1 MLPQV
6 VAQELEQEVLL
17 QVVAVALAEL
27 VVLLQVVVVVLAE
40 LVELLQAVVQVLG
53 GPLQEAAQELE
64 ECLLRK
70 DLMNLLSH
78 LIFS

>member
-27 VVLLQVVVVVLAE
+27 VVLLQVVVVVL
-40 LVELLQAVVQVLG
+40 VELLQVVVVVLG
-53 GPLQEAAQELE
+53 EPLQESAQELE

>member
-1 MLPQV
+1 MLPQA

-27 VVLLQVVVVVLAE
+27 VVLLQGVVVVLAE
-40 LVELLQAVVQVLG
+40 LVELMQAVAQELG
-53 GPLQEAAQELE
+53 EPLQEAAQELE

-78 LIFS
+78 LMVS

>member
-6 VAQELEQEVLL
+6 VAQELEQEVLQ

-27 VVLLQVVVVVLAE
+27 EVLLQVVVV
-40 LVELLQAVVQVLG
+40 VLG

>member
-1 MLPQV
+1 MLQQV
-6 VAQELEQEVLL
+6 LAQELEQEVLL

-40 LVELLQAVVQVLG
+40 LLQAVAQELG